1 MTPDWQRVIEA
12 IHQSST
18 RAVIAATGG
27 GATAISDLL
36 AVPGGSRTLLEAIVP
51 YSSKSLTEWLGREPE
66 HYCSETT
73 ALAMA
78 SVACRRAMQLASDTG
93 GDPIGV
99 GCTASLVSDRPKRGA
114 HRVYVAVQT
123 AASTRSYTLVL
134 AKGLRDR
141 AGEERM
147 TADLVLSAVAEAA
160 WVADR
165 PKLALVQDE
174 VVLCEHTQAAPR
186 LAAVW
191 GERTDCAWSLPGGGI
206 ADASPLPFRGLL
218 CGAFNPLHCGHV
230 ELRQV
235 AERRLGG
242 SVFCEMSIT
251 NVDKPPLDFLTIERR
266 RRQFPDVPLALT
278 HAPTFVEKSRVFPGT
293 VFVVGIDTAERIVQ
307 SRYYGGEA
315 EMHRALELIHQ
326 RGCRFLTA
334 GRVDAGAWH
343 ELPDLKLPRDIAD
356 LFEPISESEFRVDI
370 SSTELRSHTD
380 EEA

>member
-1 MTPDWQRVIEA
+1 MTPDWRRVIEA

-18 RAVIAATGG
+18 QAVVAVTGG

-36 AVPGGSRTLLEAIVP
+36 AVPGGSRTLLEALVP
-51 YSSKSLTEWLGREPE
+51 YSSQSLTEWLKREPE

-78 SVACRRAMQLASDTG
+78 SVACRRAMQLAPVAG
-93 GDPIGV
+93 GQPIGV

-114 HRVYVAVQT
+114 HRVHVAVQSAT
-123 AASTRSYTLVL
+123 CTRSYTLVL

-141 AGEERM
+141 VGEERL
-147 TADLVLSAVAEAA
+147 TADLVLSALAEVAE
-160 WVADR
+160 VADR
-165 PKLALVQDE
+165 PNLALLQDE
-174 VVLCEHTQAAPR
+174 VVLCEHTLADPSV
-186 LAAVW
+186 AAVW
-191 GERTDCAWSLPGGGI
+191 GERADHSWSSPGGEF
-206 ADASPLPFRGLL
+206 SETPPRPFRGLL
-218 CGAFNPLHCGHV
+218 CGAFNPLHRGHL
-230 ELRQV
+230 ELRHV

-242 SVFCEMSIT
+242 AVFFEMSIT
-251 NVDKPPLDFLTIERR
+251 NVDKPPLDYLTIERR
-266 RRQFPDVPLALT
+266 RRQFPDAPLALT
-278 HAPTFVEKSRVFPGT
+278 HAPTFVEKSRIFPNT

-307 SRYYGGEA
+307 PRYYGGET

-334 GRVDAGAWH
+334 GRVENGAWH
-343 ELPDLKLPRDIAD
+343 ELPDLRLPRNIAD

-380 EEA
+380 E